1 VDSCFSGPKTH
12 CELVLVD
19 FAFVY
24 KNLYLQYPRNYRQN
38 LILMMTRKISIDFGN
53 VFTKV
58 VQGGLFYSSTKAD
71 FNSLREK
78 FWTWCAPGRSLGTT
92 TVYDTQVQGLK
103 QFFKM
108 SFLEVKLAEKSE
120 FRILNLDSEFG
131 F

>member
-1 VDSCFSGPKTH
+1 MDSCFSGPKPH
-12 CELVLVD
+12 CGLVLVD

-78 FWTWCAPGRSLGTT
+78 FFLRNEHGVGRA
-92 TVYDTQVQGLK
+92 
-103 QFFKM
+103 
-108 SFLEVKLAEKSE
+108 LEDEIFEDGYL
-120 FRILNLDSEFG
+120 RT
-131 F
+131 